1 MYLDELIEYNQDFAK
16 EEKFIPYQTDKFPD
30 KRIII
35 FSCMD
40 TRLVELL
47 PNALNIKNGD
57 AKIVKNAGAIIKNP
71 FGSIMRS
78 LLVAIYELGA
88 DEILVIGH
96 HDCGMKG
103 FNGKQLIE
111 KAMHRGVPKETIE
124 TLKYAGIDVEDWLQ
138 GFESVEESV
147 GHSVNVI
154 RNHPMLPINTPVH
167 GLVID
172 PNTGKLDIVTRGYSE

>member
-1 MYLDELIEYNQDFAK
+1 MYLDELIEYNKAFAK
-16 EEKFIPYQTDKFPD
+16 EQKYVPFETDKFPD

-78 LLVAIYELGA
+78 LLVAVYELQA

-111 KAMHRGVPKETIE
+111 KAQQRGVKQDTIK
-124 TLKYAGIDVEDWLQ
+124 TLEYAGIDVEDWLQ
-138 GFESVEESV
+138 GFDSVEESV
-147 GHSVNVI
+147 QHSVNVI
-154 RNHPMLPINTPVH
+154 RNHPLLPESVPVH

-172 PNTGKLDIVTRGYSE
+172 PNTGQLDVIQKGY